1 MADHDDVDSFLPL
14 PASVMHVLVA
24 LADGEKHGYAIM
36 RDVAELS
43 GGVVRLGSGTLY
55 GSIKRMLDQGL
66 IEETEERPGPGARR
80 PASALLPPH
89 CARTSGRRSRE
100 RAARDVGGCR
110 DDAPTRAAAWR
121 YRVTA
126 LYRFVLRAYPARFR
140 HEYGDAMRQV
150 VRDQLVHD
158 HRSAMR
164 ILAGELIDVARTAP
178 RMRWE
183 SPMTRVVLIVVGA
196 TAAIAAAIATGP
208 LSLVLIAAVVVAL
221 GLLLRAGRDREVEAV
236 LRDRRWVPWAAVAIV
251 TLGAAVVIAQLADGE
266 LSEVWWTVMALCL
279 LVGIA
284 TAVVALSV
292 ALIHRSD
299 GTASPRNAR

>member
-1 MADHDDVDSFLPL
+1 
-14 PASVMHVLVA
+14 
-24 LADGEKHGYAIM
+24 
-36 RDVAELS
+36 
-43 GGVVRLGSGTLY
+43 
-55 GSIKRMLDQGL
+55 
-66 IEETEERPGPGARR
+66 
-80 PASALLPPH
+80 
-89 CARTSGRRSRE
+89 
-100 RAARDVGGCR
+100 
-110 DDAPTRAAAWR
+110 
-121 YRVTA
+121 VTA

-183 SPMTRVVLIVVGA
+183 SPMTRVVLILLGA
-196 TAAIAAAIATGP
+196 TAAIAAVIATGP
-208 LSLVLIAAVVVAL
+208 LSLVLIAAVVAL

-236 LRDRRWVPWAAVAIV
+236 LRDRRWMPWAAVAIV

-299 GTASPRNAR
+299 GTASPRSAR